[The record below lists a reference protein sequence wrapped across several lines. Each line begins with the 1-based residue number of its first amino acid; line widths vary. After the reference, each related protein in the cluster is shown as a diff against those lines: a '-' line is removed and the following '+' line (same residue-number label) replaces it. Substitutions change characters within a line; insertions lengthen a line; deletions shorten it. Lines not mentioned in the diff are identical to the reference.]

1 MAGDQHLKQA
11 VMLRDE
17 SVGVATEKKPRK
29 IQLLNGDGNS
39 YYSSLNPG
47 WLDQLDIKGQSE
59 PTLHSLSMGVR
70 PVVVQYP
77 AIIIQPARVLQE
89 EGYDDV

>member
-1 MAGDQHLKQA
+1 MAGEQLLKQA
-11 VMLRDE
+11 VLLRDD

-29 IQLLNGDGNS
+29 IQRNGDGREF
-39 YYSSLNPG
+39 YSTLNRG

-59 PTLHSLSMGVR
+59 PTLHSLSMGVQ
-70 PVVVQYP
+70 PVIVQHP